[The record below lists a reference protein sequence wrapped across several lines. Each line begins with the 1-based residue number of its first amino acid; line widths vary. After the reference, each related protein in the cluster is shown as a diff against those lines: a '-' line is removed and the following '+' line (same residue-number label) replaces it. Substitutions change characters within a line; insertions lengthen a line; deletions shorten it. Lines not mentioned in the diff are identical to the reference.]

1 MLTPIFVTETDVVKG
16 VSIYVGGKVG
26 ERVRLICSYD
36 DSLRAG
42 FPLFDARHGPEIFL
56 FTIFFRQYP
65 LDAGPW
71 YADRG
76 LKVETH
82 SV

>member
-1 MLTPIFVTETDVVKG
+1 MTETDVVKA

-26 ERVRLICSYD
+26 DRVRLIGRYGD
-36 DSLRAG
+36 NLRVG
-42 FPLFDARHGPEIFL
+42 FTLFDSRQGPEIFL
-56 FTIFFRQYP
+56 FTIFSSRCP
-65 LDAGPW
+65 LDAGPR
-71 YADRG
+71 YVDRS

>member
-1 MLTPIFVTETDVVKG
+1 VTETDVVKA

-26 ERVRLICSYD
+26 ERVRLIGRYG
-36 DSLRAG
+36 DSLRVG
-42 FPLFDARHGPEIFL
+42 FTLFDSRQGPEIFL
-56 FTIFFRQYP
+56 LAIFSSQHCP
-65 LDAGPW
+65 LDAGRW
-71 YADRG
+71 YTDRG